1 MEIRHVDNGKKG
13 AFVIDVDGEQM
24 GEIEY
29 FVSAPGVITI
39 FHTGVNE
46 KLRGQRAGDKLV
58 AAAIEYA
65 RSNGLKVITTCTF
78 AKKVIDR
85 TPEFQDVLAEQ

>member
-1 MEIRHVDNGKKG
+1 MDIRHTDSGKKG

-24 GEIEY
+24 GELEY

-39 FHTGVNE
+39 YHTGVND
-46 KLRGQRAGDKLV
+46 KLRGRHAGEKLV
-58 AAAIEYA
+58 AAAVEYA
-65 RSNGLKVITTCTF
+65 RANALKVVSTCPF

-85 TPEFQDVLAEQ
+85 TPEFQDVLA

>member
-13 AFVIDVDGEQM
+13 AFVINVDGEQM

-39 FHTGVNE
+39 YHTGVNE
-46 KLRGQRAGDKLV
+46 RLRGQHAGDKLV

>member
-1 MEIRHVDNGKKG
+1 MDIRHVDNGKKG
-13 AFVIDVDGEQM
+13 AFVIDVDGEQL

-39 FHTGVNE
+39 YHTGVSE

-58 AAAIEYA
+58 AAAVEYA
-65 RSNGLKVITTCTF
+65 RASGLKVIATCPF

-85 TPEFQDVLAEQ
+85 TPEFQDVLAKQ

>member
-1 MEIRHVDNGKKG
+1 MEVKHVDNGKKG
-13 AFVIDVDGEQM
+13 AFVIDVDGEQL
-24 GEIEY
+24 GELEY
-29 FVSAPGVITI
+29 FISAPGVITI
-39 FHTGVNE
+39 YHTGVNE

-58 AAAIEYA
+58 TAAVEYA
-65 RSNGLKVITTCTF
+65 GANKLKVVATCPF